1 MLSLCTVKEK
11 CCHCV
16 QESRSAVTV
25 YRIGEVLSLITE
37 KEKCCHCVQERRS
50 AITEYIFHIPTIKKA
65 VNFEIVIETNIYAC
79 KKETASEA

>member
-1 MLSLCTVKEK
+1 M
-11 CCHCV
+11 
-16 QESRSAVTV
+16 
-25 YRIGEVLSLITE
+25 YRKGEVLSLITE